1 MSDTSDQSPRQLKL
15 PRVRLRLSN
24 RWRIAI
30 VLLLL
35 LFFILLLSAR
45 GMSGFYVDSLW
56 FRSVGRSDVFWGTFR
71 VKVVLAAVGTF
82 LFTALAFA
90 SLAIADR
97 IAPTVRMAGPEEEI
111 LSRVRQFIGAR
122 RRTTRAAACLAFG
135 VMVGVPA
142 AGHWEQWMLFRNSVS
157 FGVSDPQFHQDVSW
171 YVFRLPFLTFL
182 LGWLFAA
189 FVLVTF
195 LTVLAHYL
203 NGGIRTSG
211 PAPHVTAQVKLH
223 LSVLLAVLA
232 VLKAGQYWLQRYSLT
247 TSTRGFVQGAGYTDV
262 KATLPALNLL
272 ILISVA
278 AAVLLIWNVRQR
290 GWRLPVIA
298 VGLWAVVAL
307 VAGAVYPAVVQK
319 FRVEPSQSKRERP
332 YIQRNIDFTQKAFG
346 LDTVMTSAVPVSLGA
361 VDAASVKASTDSL
374 SNVRLLDPK
383 QDAIKQAF
391 TQQQRP
397 QGFYDFADLDVDRY
411 VVDGKTQQLI
421 VAARVVASKLPNS
434 SWENTHLAYTHGH
447 GLVAAPASRVAADGR
462 PAYLA
467 AADNTALGVKRPEIY
482 VGDGMPGSYVV
493 LKSSR
498 AAGEIGPVGPGV
510 RYEGT
515 GGVTAGSVFRRLAMA
530 LKFGEYNLF
539 GSGLIE
545 SDSRILWV
553 RDVRDRVAKVAPFL
567 ALDADPYPVA
577 ADGRIVWVVDGYTT
591 TSHYPYAE
599 DADVSQLSG
608 GSGLRQRFNYVRNSV
623 KAVVDAYDGTVTLY
637 RMDESDPIAA
647 AWSKV
652 FPKLMKTKAD
662 LPASLKA
669 HLRYPEDLIR
679 VQTAHLGKY
688 HLDQADDF
696 FNSDLRWCVS
706 QDVPSEQSADF
717 TTTVPAAGNVVNAAT
732 ASSSSTRCSTTDR
745 YVPYYSLF
753 TPPGASK
760 AEFSLIRPFAP
771 FSPDDSLQ
779 VLRAFAVG
787 TIGDDLLPRLTLY
800 DVQGSLPPGPFTA
813 HLQIQSELSQAFT
826 LEDSKGSKVLFGDMQ
841 LVPVGKGLLYV
852 RPIYVKA
859 EGATA
864 IPDLR
869 YVVVIG
875 NGGLGRGNSLSSA
888 LNELFPGVQVIL
900 GDRTGSSTG
909 GGDSAPTTTVP
920 GGSGNPDGSGTSGES
935 IEELLADASA
945 LFDEAD
951 AALRAGD
958 LGKYQE
964 KVAAARAKVA
974 AAEAL
979 LGGSSN
985 ASTTTTTTL
994 PGSSTPTTVAPRS
1007 ITSSTAPTPTA

>member
-1 MSDTSDQSPRQLKL
+1 M

-24 RWRIAI
+24 RWRVAI
-30 VLLLL
+30 ISLLLL
-35 LFFILLLSAR
+35 LVILLFSAR
-45 GMSGFYVDSLW
+45 GLSIFYVDALW
-56 FRSVGRSDVFWGTFR
+56 FRSVGRSDVFWGTFWS
-71 VKVVLAAVGTF
+71 KVMLAVAGLLVFAVLAFV
-82 LFTALAFA
+82 
-90 SLAIADR
+90 SLTVADR
-97 IAPTVRMAGPEEEI
+97 IAPTVRVAGPEEEI
-111 LSRVRQFIGAR
+111 LNRVRQFIGAR
-122 RRTTRAAACLAFG
+122 RKTLRIAVCLAFG
-135 VMVGVPA
+135 IMVGIPA
-142 AGHWEQWMLFRNSVS
+142 AGHWEEWMLFRNSVS
-157 FGVSDPQFHQDVSW
+157 FNTADPQFQQDVSW
-171 YVFRLPFLTFL
+171 YVFRLPFLSFL
-182 LGWLFAA
+182 FGWLFAA
-189 FVLVTF
+189 FILITF
-195 LTVLAHYL
+195 LTVFAHYL

-223 LSVLLAVLA
+223 LSILLAVLA
-232 VLKAGQYWLQRYSLT
+232 VLKAAQYWLQRYSLT

-272 ILISVA
+272 VLISVA
-278 AAVLLIWNVRQR
+278 AAALLIWNVRQR

-307 VAGAVYPAVVQK
+307 VAGTVYPAVVQK

-332 YIQRNIDFTQKAFG
+332 YIQRNINLTQKAFG
-346 LDTVMTSAVPVSLGA
+346 LDTVMTGSVPVTFGD
-361 VDAASVKASTDSL
+361 VDDDAVKASTESL

-411 VVDGKTQQLI
+411 VVDGKLQQLI

-462 PAYLA
+462 PMYLPA
-467 AADNTALGVKRPEIY
+467 VNSTALGVTRPEIY

-510 RYEGT
+510 TYEGN
-515 GGVTAGSVFRRLAMA
+515 GGVEAGSMFRRVAMA

-539 GSGLIE
+539 GSGLINSE
-545 SDSRILWV
+545 SRILWV
-553 RDVRDRVAKVAPFL
+553 RDARDRVAKVAPFL
-567 ALDADPYPVA
+567 ALDADPYPVV

-591 TSHYPYAE
+591 TSHYPYSE
-599 DADVSQLSG
+599 DADVSQLPG
-608 GSGLRQRFNYVRNSV
+608 DSGLRRKFNYVRNSV

-652 FPKLMKTKAD
+652 FPDLMKTKAD
-662 LPASLKA
+662 MPAVLRD
-669 HLRYPEDLIR
+669 HLRYPEDLLR

-688 HLDQADDF
+688 HLNQADDF

-706 QDVPSEQSADF
+706 QSVPLEQSADF
-717 TTTVPAAGNVVNAAT
+717 ASTVTTLGGVANSTS
-732 ASSSSTRCSTTDR
+732 ASSSSTRCSNTDR

-753 TPPGASK
+753 TPPGSTK

-800 DVQGSLPPGPFTA
+800 DVQGSLPAGPFTA

-841 LVPVGKGLLYV
+841 LVPVGDGLLFV

-859 EGATA
+859 EGQTA

-875 NGGLGRGNSLSSA
+875 NGDLGQGNSLSTA
-888 LNELFPGVQVIL
+888 LNALFPGAQVIL
-900 GDRTGSSTG
+900 GDRSGTVSTDGGSGTT
-909 GGDSAPTTTVP
+909 TTTVP
-920 GGSGNPDGSGTSGES
+920 GGSGGSGGSGGQPAT
-935 IEELLADASA
+935 IEQLLTDASA
-945 LFDEAD
+945 LFAEAD
-951 AALRAGD
+951 AALRDGD

-964 KVAAARAKVA
+964 KVAAAREKVVQ
-974 AAEAL
+974 AEAL
-979 LGGSSN
+979 LSGS
-985 ASTTTTTTL
+985 ASTTTTTVPSGVT
-994 PGSSTPTTVAPRS
+994 PSTAAPRS
-1007 ITSSTAPTPTA
+1007 VSTSTVPTPTA